1 MLIFVFIIFAII
13 AYTFILG
20 LAMRKICKEIV
31 EVLTSKKSLIVLEV
45 VKLICLFILLMPLS
59 IIGCPVAIWVAYK
72 QYRPKIRFVD
82 LYNKKGINDTI
93 YKN

>member
-1 MLIFVFIIFAII
+1 MLMLIFIIFGVI

-31 EVLTSKKSLIVLEV
+31 EVLTSNKAGITLEV
-45 VKLICLFILLMPLS
+45 IALICLFILLMPLS

-72 QYRPKIRFVD
+72 QYRR
-82 LYNKKGINDTI
+82 
-93 YKN
+93 